1 MCDPATAAAVASTAQ
16 SAVGQKAPGGMA
28 PAPMFGPN
36 AGVGG
41 GFGGAGFG
49 GGGMSGIAEAQKVG
63 GLLQQSNAEIAP
75 SNEIKPVDTTKDAP
89 TNGGAGWGG
98 GGSGKL
104 GEDEPEGFFAAFED
118 SMNKSLNSPARLLG
132 VGLLNQMS
140 YPLGT
145 AGLLGKGL
153 FDAFRR

>member
-16 SAVGQKAPGGMA
+16 KAVGQKAPGGMA

-41 GFGGAGFG
+41 GMGGFGGFG
-49 GGGMSGIAEAQKVG
+49 GGFGGKPNAEVG
-63 GLLQQSNAEIAP
+63 GLLQETNAEIAP
-75 SNEIKPVDTTKDAP
+75 SNEVGPPDLTADEM
-89 TNGGAGWGG
+89 AGDGYG
-98 GGSGKL
+98 PPEHLMGQKK
-104 GEDEPEGFFAAFED
+104 PEGFFDAFED